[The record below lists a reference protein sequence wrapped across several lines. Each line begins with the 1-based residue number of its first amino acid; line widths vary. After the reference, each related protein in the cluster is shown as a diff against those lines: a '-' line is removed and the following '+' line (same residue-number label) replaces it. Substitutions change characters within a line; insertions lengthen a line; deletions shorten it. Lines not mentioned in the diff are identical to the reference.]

1 MIDPTSYRHRYVDL
15 DGVRVHH
22 LVVPGPGDGPTFV
35 LVHGLGGSLDNWL
48 SLIPLLTPHGRVIAL
63 DLAGFGLTDADP
75 KDASIQANLDLLGR
89 FVATVGDGPVV
100 IVGNSMGGMLTAQLA
115 AKDPRRVAGAVLI
128 DPALP
133 PSPFARPNPYVVAG
147 FSVYVVPGFDVW
159 AMGKRESRFTARQ
172 LVEQTLRLVTTHPER
187 IDPDV
192 VEAHVALAKRRAQEY
207 PEGDVAF
214 AVAARTLLRQFAR
227 RRQFGRTLSQI
238 LPPVLLIHGD
248 RDLLI
253 NVKSARATAARHPGW
268 TYVEGADKG
277 HTPFLDFPEWVAE
290 QILTWAGDRGITR

>member
-1 MIDPTSYRHRYVDL
+1 MHSANHRRRYVDL
-15 DGVRVHH
+15 DGIRVHH
-22 LVVPGPGDGPTFV
+22 LVVPGPRDRPTFL

-89 FVATVGDGPVV
+89 FVATVGDGPLVV
-100 IVGNSMGGMLTAQLA
+100 VGNSMGGMLAAQLA
-115 AKDPRRVAGAVLI
+115 ARDPRWVTGAVLI

-133 PSPFARPNPYVVAG
+133 PSPLARPHPAVVAG
-147 FSVYVVPGFDVW
+147 FSVYVAPGFDVW
-159 AMGKRESRFTARQ
+159 AMGKRESRYTPRQ
-172 LVEQTLRLVTTHPER
+172 LVRQTMELVTTHPER

-192 VEAHVALAKRRAQEY
+192 VEAHVALAERRAREV
-207 PEGDVAF
+207 PEGDLAF
-214 AVAARTLLRQFAR
+214 AVAARSLLRQFAR
-227 RRQFGRTLSQI
+227 RRQFARTLDRI
-238 LPPVLLIHGD
+238 LPPVLLLHGD

-268 TYVEGADKG
+268 TYVEGRGKG

-290 QILTWAGDRGITR
+290 QILTWAHDRGITQ